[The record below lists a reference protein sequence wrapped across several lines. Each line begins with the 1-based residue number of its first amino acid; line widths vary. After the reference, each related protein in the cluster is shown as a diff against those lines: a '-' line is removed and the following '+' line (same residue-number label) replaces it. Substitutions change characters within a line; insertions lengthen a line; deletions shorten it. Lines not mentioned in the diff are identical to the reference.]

1 MITYICCIIL
11 GFSQSVPRQGEEARQ
26 EEGGGSWGRKA
37 HVERLPKPATRIM
50 VEKRTASG
58 PRVNKVEAGNRGS
71 IWDGPLEHE
80 WFERSLETQKRR
92 KRDVN
97 HLKARKGDGEG
108 RGEEGEINKGRKIK
122 ACFLYTFPMFITVL
136 ARAG

>member
-1 MITYICCIIL
+1 
-11 GFSQSVPRQGEEARQ
+11 
-26 EEGGGSWGRKA
+26 
-37 HVERLPKPATRIM
+37 M

-58 PRVNKVEAGNRGS
+58 PRVNKVEAGDRCS
-71 IWDGPLEHE
+71 IWDGLLEHE

-108 RGEEGEINKGRKIK
+108 RGEVGEINKGRKIK